1 MISKGQH
8 NTQITN
14 VRSASSNAFPKT
26 FSPQDDP
33 RNKVYVARSPNPTK
47 NIFLGPTEYA
57 DSQDNHKGPQTIVYP
72 ECYKTS

>member
-14 VRSASSNAFPKT
+14 VRSASSNTFPKT

-57 DSQDNHKGPQTIVYP
+57 DSQDNHKGLQTIVYP